1 MTPSLSQPSKP
12 PMNMKMEK
20 IPLKSCR
27 VLIVTPS
34 SESAMHVSGGV
45 GKVIL
50 LPKIEC
56 SEIQYEVKCR
66 YMDRYLDIYI
76 IFYFRLTKH

>member
-1 MTPSLSQPSKP
+1 MCLSTERNEDSSQTTDKS
-12 PMNMKMEK
+12 NNSSDSEVDMKMEK
-20 IPLKSCR
+20 VPLKSCR

-50 LPKIEC
+50 LPKIEY
-56 SEIQYEVKCR
+56 SEIQYE
-66 YMDRYLDIYI
+66 LP
-76 IFYFRLTKH
+76 

>member
-1 MTPSLSQPSKP
+1 MNQSPTKPSLSHLSKAP
-12 PMNMKMEK
+12 IDIEMDK
-20 IPLKSCR
+20 ISLKSCR

-50 LPKIEC
+50 LQNKMNI
-56 SEIQYEVKCR
+56 VKCSSK
-66 YMDRYLDIYI
+66 LCISV
-76 IFYFRLTKH
+76 

>member
-1 MTPSLSQPSKP
+1 MTPSISQPSQA
-12 PMNMKMEK
+12 PMNMEMDKMK
-20 IPLKSCR
+20 LKSCR

-50 LPKIEC
+50 LPKIE
-56 SEIQYEVKCR
+56 
-66 YMDRYLDIYI
+66 
-76 IFYFRLTKH
+76 

>member
-1 MTPSLSQPSKP
+1 MTPSLSQPSKT
-12 PMNMKMEK
+12 PMNMEMEK
-20 IPLKSCR
+20 LPLKSCR

-50 LPKIEC
+50 LQNKMNI
-56 SEIQYEVKCR
+56 VKCSTITVS
-66 YMDRYLDIYI
+66 YVYLSKQIS
-76 IFYFRLTKH
+76 

>member
-1 MTPSLSQPSKP
+1 MTPSISQPSKP
-12 PMNMKMEK
+12 PMNMEIEQMQ
-20 IPLKSCR
+20 LKSCR

-50 LPKIEC
+50 LPKI
-56 SEIQYEVKCR
+56 
-66 YMDRYLDIYI
+66 
-76 IFYFRLTKH
+76 

>member
-50 LPKIEC
+50 LPKIEY
-56 SEIQYEVKCR
+56 SEIKYSKVV
-66 YMDRYLDIYI
+66 
-76 IFYFRLTKH
+76 

>member
-1 MTPSLSQPSKP
+1 MTPSISQLSKP
-12 PMNMKMEK
+12 PMNMEMEK
-20 IPLKSCR
+20 MPLISCR

-50 LPKIEC
+50 LPKIE
-56 SEIQYEVKCR
+56 Y
-66 YMDRYLDIYI
+66 
-76 IFYFRLTKH
+76 T

>member
-1 MTPSLSQPSKP
+1 MTPSLSQSSKLP
-12 PMNMKMEK
+12 INMEMEK
-20 IPLKSCR
+20 VPLKSCR

-50 LPKIEC
+50 LLNKFNI
-56 SEIQYEVKCR
+56 VK
-66 YMDRYLDIYI
+66 YSIMYI
-76 IFYFRLTKH
+76 FEQIS